1 MPTKD
6 VAAKVKQIVCHEL
19 MLDEENLKNT
29 DSLKDDH
36 GMDSLDAVEMVM
48 SLEENFD
55 IHISDDEA
63 EKLQTVNDAIKL
75 VESKGVRQ

>member
-6 VAAKVKQIVCHEL
+6 IAVKVKQIVCHEL
-19 MLDEENLKNT
+19 MLDEVNLKNT

-36 GMDSLDAVEMVM
+36 GMDSLDSVELVM

-55 IHISDDEA
+55 ISISEDEA
-63 EKLQTVNDAIKL
+63 EGIKTVNDAIKL